1 LEILKKLLI
10 NKIIYM
16 KNNVLKKSL
25 MYLVLAIILLPFS
38 ASAHRSGCHR
48 WHSCPSDT
56 GSYVCG
62 DLGYTSGCPT
72 TSASGSS
79 YQNYQPTTLTTS
91 DGSFVGIP
99 KTRADLNN
107 CSIVGNYSSHIYH
120 LKGSKYIKGMV
131 LKSKKC
137 FVSEQEAVD
146 AGFRK
151 AKAQ

>member
-1 LEILKKLLI
+1 MKKVIQKILIPLLLA
-10 NKIIYM
+10 
-16 KNNVLKKSL
+16 VL
-25 MYLVLAIILLPFS
+25 VLPFS

-62 DLGYTSGCPT
+62 DLGYTSGCPIT
-72 TSASGSS
+72 NTVPTPNNYETLPSTSV
-79 YQNYQPTTLTTS
+79 TS
-91 DGSFVGIP
+91 DYFVGIP

-107 CSIVGNYSSHIYH
+107 CLIVGNYTSHIYH

-131 LKSKKC
+131 LKKKKC
-137 FVSEQEAVD
+137 FSTEIEAKD

-151 AKAQ
+151 SKAM

>member
-1 LEILKKLLI
+1 MK
-10 NKIIYM
+10 KIIH
-16 KNNVLKKSL
+16 KILISL
-25 MYLVLAIILLPFS
+25 FVTILVLPFS

-62 DLGYTSGCPT
+62 DLGYTSGCPIT
-72 TSASGSS
+72 NTIPTSNNYRTSSSASMASG
-79 YQNYQPTTLTTS
+79 Y
-91 DGSFVGIP
+91 FVGIP

-107 CSIVGNYSSHIYH
+107 CLIVGNYTSYIYH

-137 FVSEQEAVD
+137 FSTETEAKD

-151 AKAQ
+151 SKTR